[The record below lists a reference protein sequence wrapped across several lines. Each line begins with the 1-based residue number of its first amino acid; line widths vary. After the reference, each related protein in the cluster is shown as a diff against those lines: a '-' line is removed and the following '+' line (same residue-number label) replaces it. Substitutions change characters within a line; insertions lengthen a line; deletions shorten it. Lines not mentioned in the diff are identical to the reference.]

1 MQPGRKPEP
10 VGTKLARGT
19 FRSDRDFGKVEI
31 TSSNAPPQVP
41 DPVAMGEGED
51 GAEVLPSLTPAARIV
66 WQETLPRVMHVGVA
80 EPDSSFLA
88 RYCSMEALSR
98 ETLSKGEPIPCA
110 LMTALRQME
119 ELLGIAGPKSRIGR
133 VTDGKSSNPFAR
145 NGRR

>member
-19 FRSDRDFGKVEI
+19 FQPCRDGDKAQMIV
-31 TSSNAPPQVP
+31 AGDPPQMP
-41 DPVAMGEGED
+41 EFLTAA
-51 GAEVLPSLTPAARIV
+51 AEIV
-66 WQETLPRVMHVGVA
+66 WQETIGRVMQVGVA

-98 ETLSKGEPIPCA
+98 ETLGKGEPIPA
-110 LMTALRQME
+110 SIMTALRQME

-133 VTDGKSSNPFAR
+133 VPDGKSSNPFAR